1 MTEPPLPRGLRE
13 SRAEVVRRL
22 AAAGVASPGADAEQL
37 LAHVLGVSR
46 GSLLTSTLGHQ
57 VTLEHQVLSDE
68 QATGLEQLVSR
79 RERREPLQYLLGVAG
94 FRTVQLRVGAGVFV
108 PRPETELLAGWAVEQ
123 LSGRPDQ
130 VAVDLCTGSGAIA
143 AALAAEA
150 PSAQVYAVELS
161 PRAYEY
167 AVTNLAGTGVD
178 VRLGDIADALT
189 ELNGDVDLVV
199 ANPPYIPLEA
209 YEEVELE
216 ARVHDPAVAL
226 WSGTDGLD
234 TIRSVARVAARLL
247 GDGGVVGCE
256 HAEAQGRSAPDVFR
270 AGGWHDVVDH
280 LDLSGRPRFVTAR
293 R

>member
-1 MTEPPLPRGLRE
+1 MTEPPLPRGLRA

-46 GSLLTSTLGHQ
+46 GSLLTSTLG
-57 VTLEHQVLSDE
+57 HQVLSDE

-161 PRAYEY
+161 PPAYEY

-178 VRLGDIADALT
+178 VRLGDITDALT
-189 ELNGDVDLVV
+189 ELNGAVDLVV

-216 ARVHDPAVAL
+216 ARAHDPAVAL

-247 GDGGVVGCE
+247 RDGGVVGCE

-270 AGGWHDVVDH
+270 ASGWHDVVDH